1 MHNTEKY
8 GEVLKNVYLMNQI
21 EGKRKTIKLSPSM
34 KIIMSPANNSNKSN
48 KTIKTKEKVTIF
60 EELLE
65 INEKYLDRSKYP

>member
-34 KIIMSPANNSNKSN
+34 KIIMSPANNNNKSN
-48 KTIKTKEKVTIF
+48 KTKEKVTIF